1 MSSARKVLTNTAVQ
15 ILGKVITAVIS
26 IAIIKLITVYLG
38 RAGYGEYT
46 TIYEFLAFFGI
57 VADFGI
63 FQIAVRE
70 MSRFPDRREQIFGN
84 ILSLRVLLT
93 TISMAVAAGL
103 VWLIPQYADSQIP
116 AGVAIAA
123 ITTFFTLLTGTLSSA
138 LQVALEM
145 QKAVIAQIVGKVVAF
160 GFMLWVIFYAFTLDP
175 ATGFYQLLVAGIA
188 GNSVML
194 VLTYFYARR
203 IIPVRLRF
211 DWGFW
216 WEIIQKALPYGTAI
230 ILATIYFRI
239 DVILLSLLKD
249 SEEVGVYGVA
259 MRIVE
264 NLQMI
269 PVFFMN
275 SALPV
280 MTRLLTD
287 NLTKLRLLIQYA
299 FDFLLMLG
307 VPLVVGGIV
316 LAYPLI
322 VVVSSPEFISDL
334 SIGFYGSDI
343 ALQILLVAMLLAFIS
358 NLFGYTLLAGN
369 QQIKLLYI
377 AAGAAVFNVLAN
389 LAVIPEWGF
398 RGAALTSIASEV
410 IVIVAGFWLVR
421 SLTGVRLRLW
431 TTGKICLAAGVMGV
445 TVWWLQ
451 PVTYELWQ
459 NKNLLV
465 LIPLG
470 MLIYGL
476 IILATKAVTPEM
488 WALVRKRT

>member
-1 MSSARKVLTNTAVQ
+1 MSTARAVLGNTFVQ
-15 ILGKVITAVIS
+15 ILGKVVTAVIS

-57 VADFGI
+57 AADFGI

-70 MSRFPDRREQIFGN
+70 MSRFPEKRAAIFGN
-84 ILSLRVLLT
+84 ILSLRVILT
-93 TISMAVAAGL
+93 TISMLVAAGL
-103 VWLIPQYADSQIP
+103 VWLIPQYSGTVIP

-145 QKAVIAQIVGKVVAF
+145 QKAVIAQISGKVISF
-160 GFMLWVIFYAFTLDP
+160 GYMLWIIFYAFKLDP
-175 ATGFYQLLVAGIA
+175 AMGFYQLLVAGIA
-188 GNSVML
+188 GNGVML
-194 VLTYFYARR
+194 LLTYFFAKR
-203 IIPVRLRF
+203 IVPVRLQF
-211 DWGFW
+211 DFAFW
-216 WEIIQKALPYGTAI
+216 REIIAKALPYGTAI

-239 DVILLSLLKD
+239 DVILLSLLKN

-259 MRIVE
+259 MRIIE
-264 NLQMI
+264 NLQMV

-280 MTRLLTD
+280 MTRLLAD
-287 NLTKLRLLIQYA
+287 NREKLRLLIQYS

-343 ALQILLVAMLLAFIS
+343 ALQILLIAMLLAFIS
-358 NLFGYTLLAGN
+358 NLFGYALLAGN

-377 AAGAAVFNVLAN
+377 SAGAAVFNILAN
-389 LAVIPEWGF
+389 IVVIPTWGF
-398 RGAALTSIASEV
+398 RGAALTSVVSEL
-410 IVIVAGFWLVR
+410 IVIVAGFYLVR
-421 SLTGVRLRLW
+421 QLTGVKLKIK
-431 TTGKICLAAGVMGV
+431 TTAKILLAAGIMGA
-445 TVWWLQ
+445 TVWYLQ

-459 NKNLLV
+459 NKNLLI
-465 LIPLG
+465 LIPAG
-470 MLIYGL
+470 AAIYGL
-476 IILATKAVTPEM
+476 ILLATQAVTPEM
-488 WALVRKRT
+488 WSLLKRRA